1 MSSSKRPDPYDRPA
15 SPLAQD
21 DEESDR
27 DFDPELRGETR
38 PLDLI
43 DCFGRAKAVL
53 GALVGN
59 MAPGESLVVVTNDLG
74 FPVAQRSIRRPDNL
88 PHALVFGRHNRC
100 SLAIPHDTRVS
111 LRHILVTAWPGQGAL
126 RLRGYDLGG
135 RAGIVLADGKRVP
148 GFSALGHVALSFGHT
163 GLFVLPGGPAGLGL
177 LEGTTDQAFQR
188 LTGID
193 RHGGGIRLA
202 ISATAEPS
210 VAQLGGYRPI
220 DVDARPQ
227 PRGVLR
233 LRSLKSAKS
242 QRGAEATR
250 ELDIDSEQLQRGLLI
265 GRYSDRCSLAGSGRN
280 LSRVHALVTE
290 EGPNSLLV
298 YDLASTNGVRPGHE
312 TEGPSHAVVRLR
324 HNEPVMLG
332 HFELSWTPAERIRV
346 H

>member
-1 MSSSKRPDPYDRPA
+1 M
-15 SPLAQD
+15 
-21 DEESDR
+21 
-27 DFDPELRGETR
+27 
-38 PLDLI
+38 
-43 DCFGRAKAVL
+43 
-53 GALVGN
+53 
-59 MAPGESLVVVTNDLG
+59 
-74 FPVAQRSIRRPDNL
+74 
-88 PHALVFGRHNRC
+88 
-100 SLAIPHDTRVS
+100 
-111 LRHILVTAWPGQGAL
+111 
-126 RLRGYDLGG
+126 
-135 RAGIVLADGKRVP
+135 
-148 GFSALGHVALSFGHT
+148 
-163 GLFVLPGGPAGLGL
+163 LPGGPAGLAL

-242 QRGAEATR
+242 QRGGEVTR

-312 TEGPSHAVVRLR
+312 TEGPSHAVVRLH

>member
-1 MSSSKRPDPYDRPA
+1 MRA
-15 SPLAQD
+15 
-21 DEESDR
+21 
-27 DFDPELRGETR
+27 ETR

-74 FPVAQRSIRRPDNL
+74 FPVAQRSVRRPDNL

-163 GLFVLPGGPAGLGL
+163 GLFVLPGGPAGLAL

-202 ISATAEPS
+202 IRRPPS
-210 VAQLGGYRPI
+210 PASPSSGGYRPI
-220 DVDARPQ
+220 DVQRPAAAARRPAAALAQVGEVPARRRGHPRARHRQRAAATRTPHRSLQRSLLARRLRPQ
-227 PRGVLR
+227 P
-233 LRSLKSAKS
+233 
-242 QRGAEATR
+242 
-250 ELDIDSEQLQRGLLI
+250 
-265 GRYSDRCSLAGSGRN
+265 
-280 LSRVHALVTE
+280 VTE
-290 EGPNSLLV
+290 STPSLPRRALNSLLV

>member
-1 MSSSKRPDPYDRPA
+1 VSSKRPDPYDRAA
-15 SPLAQD
+15 SPHAAD
-21 DEESDR
+21 DDESDR
-27 DFDPELRGETR
+27 DLDADLRGETR

-43 DCFGRAKAVL
+43 EVFGRGRGVVAEMVRSTPT
-53 GALVGN
+53 GDT
-59 MAPGESLVVVTNDLG
+59 LVVVTNELG
-74 FPVAQRSIRRPDNL
+74 FPVGQRAIRRPDSL
-88 PHALVFGRHNRC
+88 PYAMVFGRHNRC
-100 SLAIPHDTRVS
+100 TVSIPHDSRVS
-111 LRHILVTAWPGQGAL
+111 LRHILLTAWPGQGAL

-135 RAGIVLADGKRVP
+135 RAGIMLADGKRVP
-148 GFSALGHVALSFGHT
+148 GFSALGHVALSFGRT
-163 GLFVLPGGPAGLGL
+163 ALFVLPGGPAGLGL
-177 LEGTTDQAFQR
+177 LEGNGDQAFQR

-193 RHGGGIRLA
+193 RNGGGIRLA
-202 ISATAEPS
+202 ISAMAEPS

-220 DVDARPQ
+220 DVEARPQ
-227 PRGVLR
+227 PRGILR
-233 LRSLKSAKS
+233 LRSLKSKS
-242 QRGAEATR
+242 QRGAEASR
-250 ELDIDSEQLQRGLLI
+250 ELEVDSEQLQRGLLI